1 MTHLRPVDQ
10 SHRLYRKT
18 GKRFIWSV
26 IFLISAFLIGVGII
40 LSSLWIEDH
49 YPSSDT
55 KRALMPTAQRLV
67 SRPIVKVVRN
77 QVERYARRRAEALY
91 MKTGLTLEQTID
103 RFLDERIDLS
113 QRRIYAYRLA
123 RIGTPECVAA
133 LLKVLRTAPSEHK
146 AFIAQLVGSTGNP
159 EAKTWLLPLLGD
171 TDEGVVIATIHGL
184 SVIGGS
190 EITTLIREILAD
202 SKRSE
207 PIRIQAA
214 LGLGTIGTPVA
225 RNALIDT
232 LTSSPSSAL
241 GVQILNSL
249 GHLEFPMIADTF
261 EQYLAAPDS
270 PQTMRVAAVEAL
282 ANSSTEAVPFLL
294 QVTSNDRN
302 PDVRASSAWAISAHE
317 IVNDLGPILSDLA
330 EREPAADVR
339 RRLYEALVAQS
350 AIPAARLLNLVR
362 NEQDLAARVAGFNA
376 VGRAVYQQPGSDVAM
391 AFDSEAVPELLK
403 VATSPNSL
411 NLQMR
416 SVFALRRAQTEAA
429 RAALEVIAN
438 SARPQIAT
446 AARNGLPQRKI

>member
-1 MTHLRPVDQ
+1 
-10 SHRLYRKT
+10 
-18 GKRFIWSV
+18 V
-26 IFLISAFLIGVGII
+26 IFLIIALLISVGII

-49 YPSSDT
+49 YPSNNP

-67 SRPIVKVVRN
+67 SKPIVNVVRN

-91 MKTGLTLEQTID
+91 MKTGLTLEQTVA

-123 RIGTPECVAA
+123 RIGTPECVEA
-133 LLKVLRTAPSEHK
+133 LLNVLRTAPPEHK

-171 TDEGVVIATIHGL
+171 ADEAVVMATIQGL

-202 SKRSE
+202 NKRSE
-207 PIRIQAA
+207 LIRIQAA
-214 LGLGTIGTPVA
+214 LGLGTIGTPAA
-225 RNALIDT
+225 RSALIDS
-232 LTSSPSSAL
+232 LNLSPSSAL

-249 GHLEFPMIADTF
+249 GHFEFPMIADIF
-261 EQYLAAPDS
+261 EQYLVAPDS

-294 QVTSNDRN
+294 QVTGNDRN
-302 PDVRASSAWAISAHE
+302 PDVRASSAWAISAHDT
-317 IVNDLGPILSDLA
+317 INDLGPALAELA

-339 RRLYEALVAQS
+339 RRLYEALVGQS
-350 AIPAARLLNLVR
+350 AIPADRLLNLVR
-362 NEQDLAARVAGFNA
+362 NEQDLAARIAGFNA
-376 VGRAVYQQPGSDVAM
+376 LGRVAYQQPGSDVAM
-391 AFDSEAVPELLK
+391 AFDQEAVPELLK
-403 VATSPNSL
+403 VAISPNSL

-416 SVFALRRAQTEAA
+416 AVFALRRAQTESA
-429 RAALEVIAN
+429 REALKLISN
-438 SARPQIAT
+438 SANPQIAT
-446 AARNGLPQRKI
+446 AARNGLPHPKI